1 MRLIAKVISISRA
14 KFHCNRLTTVQYT
27 RDYASLILWQ
37 TVWNKPHAAHRG
49 RQKDRIITARLDY
62 CNSLFYVRPMI
73 SYCRCRSEWFGYG
86 LELAV
91 RQVLRS
97 LLRLPHYQCV
107 ELQTAPLNAYTA
119 AISCLCTCLAH
130 QGHCGQTP
138 SYVPQTR
145 IQASAAS
152 EMWCFNG
159 RTEWPRATIYPV
171 SLQVIK

>member
-107 ELQTAPLNAYTA
+107 ELQTATFDE
-119 AISCLCTCLAH
+119 C
-130 QGHCGQTP
+130 
-138 SYVPQTR
+138 
-145 IQASAAS
+145 AS
-152 EMWCFNG
+152 ERLHCRYLLPMHMPG
-159 RTEWPRATIYPV
+159 ASGSLRTNAILCATD
-171 SLQVIK
+171 SHSGFSS